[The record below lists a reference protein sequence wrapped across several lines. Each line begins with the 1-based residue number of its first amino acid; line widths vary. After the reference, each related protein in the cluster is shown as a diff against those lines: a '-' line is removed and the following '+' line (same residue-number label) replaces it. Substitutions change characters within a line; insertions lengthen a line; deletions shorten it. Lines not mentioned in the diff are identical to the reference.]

1 MSAAPRTHAPPS
13 PRPQRRQ
20 DAQEIVAQPT
30 PAQVKFYRLIYGEAH
45 GWVEVCQS
53 EGPPDARPRPRVTRM
68 RWVWY
73 SPETVD
79 ELAGIVATLAA
90 NGRDTYVSWAVYS
103 DKQRNKV
110 YALPGPSI
118 FVDDAPEGDYSFKVL
133 TGARRPH
140 GWRILDTPA
149 DTATREDL
157 ARRIAYTG
165 GDTSGWDITQ
175 LVRPPDTINT
185 KQAYGG
191 RYPVGIGL
199 GTNQRYSVDALA
211 AQFPP
216 VAATQDAGA
225 LDIDDQDLKHWLGNV
240 DACMRRIRPGT
251 PTYQT
256 LQGDG
261 GADRS
266 VSRWATA
273 CNLRKLYGLP
283 NVEIAAI
290 LLTFCDWGHSKEK
303 GSVWFRADVKRCIA
317 DAEEKYPHAT
327 INPTRGTQAR
337 PAVTLPEVVRQ
348 PRGRRRTYRAD
359 EYLAWL
365 WEHADASHVMQ
376 TQRQLAGAYDSSVAT
391 IRRLE
396 HELHE
401 QGEITRHKTGNRQS
415 SWLELRRA
423 ITNTPAVENTAVD
436 AAENEPEAVPD
447 VLSQTPRI
455 KDAPA
460 YVEEHT
466 APGTPSA
473 PLPFPGPYPT
483 AAAAMREAFAVY
495 CNEARITQ
503 RKIDAY
509 LMAVY
514 PGAPWDG
521 ALLQRCYEIEL
532 KRRQRQR
539 QRDQQ
544 LAALPRMPHAKLR
557 RLERWC
563 ERLLEDGPDGP
574 RGGQYYMARWLAPHV
589 AQELASERRRAAL
602 ERVKI
607 RPGRRP
613 APVHPWTELDA
624 TPMQELTK
632 VDAMPPLLTLVDAP
646 DQVTKSHTLTPA
658 AVHPAQP
665 VIVPQQALQPAQ
677 DAPGELV
684 IPCVVQPTAYPMDDA
699 KVKHIEVKRPT
710 AGAPLGAVCSP
721 LPACPTVPEVMT
733 PAARIRPYVPVGG
746 WTPAT
751 IAALPG
757 VVCGN
762 VAADEPWI
770 ALQRELAV
778 RAAVQA

>member
-1 MSAAPRTHAPPS
+1 MSAAPRTQAPS
-13 PRPQRRQ
+13 PRQQRRPQRVP
-20 DAQEIVAQPT
+20 DAQPS
-30 PAQVKFYRLIYGEAH
+30 PAQVKFYRLIYGEAC

-53 EGPPDARPRPRVTRM
+53 EGPPDATPRPRVTRM

-90 NGRDTYVSWAVYS
+90 NGRDTYVGWAVYS
-103 DKQRNKV
+103 DKQRNKA

-140 GWRILDTPA
+140 GWYILDTPA

-157 ARRIAYTG
+157 ARRMAYAG

-191 RYPVGIGL
+191 RYPIGIGL

-225 LDIDDQDLKHWLGNV
+225 LDIDDQELAHWLGNV
-240 DACMRRIRPGT
+240 DACIRRIRAGT

-266 VSRWATA
+266 VTRWATA
-273 CNLRKLYGLP
+273 CNLRKIWGMP
-283 NVEIAAI
+283 SVEIAAI
-290 LLTFCDWGHSKEK
+290 LLTFCDWGHSQEK
-303 GSVWFRADVKRCIA
+303 GSRWLYDDVRRCIA
-317 DAEEKYPHAT
+317 DAEEQYPHAT

-348 PRGRRRTYRAD
+348 PRGRRRTYSAD
-359 EYLAWL
+359 DYLAWL
-365 WEHADASHVMQ
+365 CEHADAGHVMLTQ
-376 TQRQLAGAYDSSVAT
+376 TQIATAYDASIAT
-391 IRRLE
+391 IGRLE
-396 HELHE
+396 RDLRK
-401 QGEITRHKTGNRQS
+401 QGEITRHKTANKQG
-415 SWLELRRA
+415 SWLELLRP
-423 ITNTPAVENTAVD
+423 ITNTGAPQNAAVD
-436 AAENEPEAVPD
+436 AAENEPETAPD
-447 VLSQTPRI
+447 VLSQTPCI
-455 KDAPA
+455 KDARTRK
-460 YVEEHT
+460 EEHT
-466 APGTPSA
+466 APSVPPDA
-473 PLPFPGPYPT
+473 QPQPAAFP
-483 AAAAMREAFAVY
+483 AAATAIREAFDAY
-495 CNEARITQ
+495 SGARITRQ
-503 RKIDAY
+503 RIAAY
-509 LMAVY
+509 LEANY

-521 ALLQRCYEIEL
+521 ELLRRCYGIEL
-532 KRRQRQR
+532 DRRQRQR
-539 QRDQQ
+539 QRATQ
-544 LAALPRMPHAKLR
+544 LAALPSMPQAKLR

-563 ERLLEDGPDGP
+563 ERLLEEGPEGP

-602 ERVKI
+602 ERVKP
-607 RPGRRP
+607 RRGRRP
-613 APVHPWTELDA
+613 VPV
-624 TPMQELTK
+624 QKLTQ
-632 VDAMPPLLTLVDAP
+632 VDAMSPLLALADAP
-646 DQVTKSHTLTPA
+646 EQVTKSNTLTPA

-684 IPCVVQPTAYPMDDA
+684 IPCVAQPTAYAMDDA

-721 LPACPTVPEVMT
+721 LPACPMAPEVMT
-733 PAARIRPYVPVGG
+733 PAVRIRPYVPVGG

-762 VAADEPWI
+762 VAADDPWI
-770 ALQRELAV
+770 AHNRALA
-778 RAAVQA
+778 ATAVHA